1 MTVLSP
7 PASDSLLVSVLPD
20 LGSFLIEEIEA
31 IRREFQCLPA
41 PKSVPFLP
49 YLNHAQRSPPLE
61 GKVHGLVLSLLLGS
75 GSCYLSSAKEAVP
88 AAASVCS
95 GLISVP
101 LGGSLPSACCYFC
114 HLQEQ
119 PSLGPSRRCPLLL
132 LHSLAPVQHYFSDA
146 CSVLATPTSS
156 VSPDR
161 TQGSF
166 PSIPPLRLLLSI
178 TLTSGCQNH
187 MALLSLCAGALAA
200 PS

>member
-95 GLISVP
+95 GLISFPLVGHCHQHAVISVIFRSNPRLVP
-101 LGGSLPSACCYFC
+101 
-114 HLQEQ
+114 
-119 PSLGPSRRCPLLL
+119 
-132 LHSLAPVQHYFSDA
+132 
-146 CSVLATPTSS
+146 
-156 VSPDR
+156 
-161 TQGSF
+161 
-166 PSIPPLRLLLSI
+166 
-178 TLTSGCQNH
+178 
-187 MALLSLCAGALAA
+187 AGAVLCCSFIPSPLCSIISQMRALYLPLQRPHFLLIA
-200 PS
+200 PKEVFLPFLP